1 MKQKIITKR
10 GEKTVNLSPRRAI
23 RRNCQMCSD
32 YLWEEVESCQTV
44 ECELHAFRSGSG
56 SEKNL
61 NPQERMDAIQRY
73 CRDRCCG
80 GDEKQYRSCDMETC
94 PLFIYRQR
102 NIQNNGTDSAE

>member
-56 SEKNL
+56 SKKNL
-61 NPQERMDAIQRY
+61 NPQERIDAILRY

-80 GDEKQYRSCDMETC
+80 GDEKRYLSCDMETC
-94 PLFIYRQR
+94 PLFVYRQR
-102 NIQNNGTDSAE
+102 NIQNQKTDDTE